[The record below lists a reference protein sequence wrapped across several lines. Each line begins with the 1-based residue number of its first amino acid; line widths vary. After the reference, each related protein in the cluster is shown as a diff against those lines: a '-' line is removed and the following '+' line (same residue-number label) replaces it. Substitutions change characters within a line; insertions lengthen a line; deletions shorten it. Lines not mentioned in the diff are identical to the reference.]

1 MEVSVGESVV
11 NVQVSSLEN
20 ENQIKDFF
28 EENDVDELESDIQ
41 QQVFDE
47 LLEYNLLYLESK
59 TKQVSNGKSLS

>member
-1 MEVSVGESVV
+1 MV

-20 ENQIKDFF
+20 ENQIKEFF

>member
-20 ENQIKDFF
+20 ENQIKEFF